1 MVCRKRLGTCV
12 VALGRARTREICISM
27 HLVVENVL
35 LYSTTRRTRGANF
48 REFTRNHHARA
59 RLWRDCERAV
69 HVPHCFG
76 SRDAFINIEH
86 TTSIHDNVIT

>member
-35 LYSTTRRTRGANF
+35 FLATVSFYMH
-48 REFTRNHHARA
+48 E
-59 RLWRDCERAV
+59 
-69 HVPHCFG
+69 
-76 SRDAFINIEH
+76 I
-86 TTSIHDNVIT
+86 

>member
-35 LYSTTRRTRGANF
+35 LYLATVSFCMHVNLSF
-48 REFTRNHHARA
+48 LLDRA
-59 RLWRDCERAV
+59 LC
-69 HVPHCFG
+69 
-76 SRDAFINIEH
+76 
-86 TTSIHDNVIT
+86 